1 MNKLR
6 PGIIAK
12 YNQEQNGK
20 KLHALAETVM
30 LLAQKLFYLS
40 HPYQFVIYY
49 HAALLINIIYLG
61 KYSIVSAGLRKN
73 GNC

>member
-20 KLHALAETVM
+20 KLHALAETVSRSV
-30 LLAQKLFYLS
+30 AFSFYLS
-40 HPYQFVIYY
+40 HPYQFR
-49 HAALLINIIYLG
+49 HL
-61 KYSIVSAGLRKN
+61 
-73 GNC
+73 